1 MPSGPESSGSEREE
15 KMGFSIG
22 GKEKVKSEPNVVP
35 LCDVLL
41 VLLIIFM
48 VVTPLVQK
56 GVDVKLPTALNTIN
70 MPDNPEVVLAIR
82 RDGSMY
88 VNQDQAT
95 MDNLQTLL
103 EDAFLTASEKKL
115 YLKADQ
121 ELEYGKIVDIIQV
134 VKDAGI
140 EIMGIITEVKTE
152 KGQF

>member
-1 MPSGPESSGSEREE
+1 MAI
-15 KMGFSIG
+15 SIG
-22 GKEKVKSEPNVVP
+22 GGEKVKSEPNVVP

-56 GVDVKLPTALNTIN
+56 GVDVRLPTALNTIS

-82 RDGSMY
+82 RDGTMY

-95 MDNLQTLL
+95 MENLLSLL
-103 EDAFLTASEKKL
+103 EEAFLTASEKKL

-121 ELEYGKIVDIIQV
+121 EIEYGKIVDIIDI
-134 VKDAGI
+134 VKEAGV
-140 EIMGIITEVKTE
+140 EIVGIITEVKTE
-152 KGQF
+152 RTP